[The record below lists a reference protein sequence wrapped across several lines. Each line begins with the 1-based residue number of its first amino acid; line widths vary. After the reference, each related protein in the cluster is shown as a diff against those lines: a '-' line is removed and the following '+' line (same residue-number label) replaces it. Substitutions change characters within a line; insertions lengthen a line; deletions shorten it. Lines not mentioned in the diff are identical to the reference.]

1 LSIGES
7 DLETQTERQAAR
19 AREATG
25 ATRRS
30 ARKPVIS
37 DRFVESACKR
47 LAAGKPLRRVLPVWG
62 RIHVDRQLPFLCVF
76 RRRPQ
81 DEGAGTED
89 LLVGEAAYML
99 ASAERGLHAGLVTL
113 LERAVDVLLPSF
125 GAFLIV
131 EIWASREGRIEVG
144 AALGSPRFRI
154 FRTRRPEIS
163 ATAEVLEKAL
173 RRIKLQQKTAEVE
186 TVRSARIGPPG
197 LRPLLAS
204 ETAAARRIHL
214 IGIEVPEAYRDA
226 STGEPF
232 PMVRRTLHRGFDRA
246 LKRAFFEFTR
256 SQTTHRPPHF
266 HSLGRRS
273 MVKAVWEVD
282 RKLAET
288 SNAFDLLLNVSPTNT
303 DSAWRVF
310 RRKRFESKPNFAYRP
325 LSVDPSLLKRR
336 LWQIP
341 VERIEDP
348 TLEDLFRRQQFELD
362 RRLNM
367 LIDRLTEKFVSE
379 SVLLFGR
386 PEPPLLD
393 LARRVLERVPP
404 RTRDEARGGS
414 IGAAEFAERAEQ
426 ELAYYRE
433 RNPEFKSRVEI
444 RDDYTG
450 LVVSHGNLLV
460 GASSK
465 IPLRR
470 VEALLQHEV
479 GTHVVTYANGRAQPF
494 RQLCVGLP
502 DYEELQEGLGVLAEY
517 LVGGLTRPRLRLL
530 AARVLAVQQMLEGAS
545 FQEVFRALDREHFF
559 EQRTAFTIA
568 MRVFRG
574 GGLTKDI
581 IYLRGLDQLLTY
593 LGGSGDIEPL
603 LIGKL
608 GPDHIGMIK
617 ELQWR
622 KVLTEAP
629 LRPRYLEDPGA
640 LERLEWLRGGRSVLD
655 LVDGDKR

>member
-1 LSIGES
+1 VILGKP
-7 DLETQTERQAAR
+7 DLETEASPQVKR

-25 ATRRS
+25 ATRRT
-30 ARKPVIS
+30 ARKPLVS
-37 DRFVESACKR
+37 DRFVESACER
-47 LAAGKPLRRVLPVWG
+47 LAAGKPLRRALPIWG
-62 RIHVDRQLPFLCVF
+62 RIHVDRKLPFLCVF

-89 LLVGEAAYML
+89 LLVGEAAYL
-99 ASAERGLHAGLVTL
+99 IASAERGLYAGLVSL
-113 LERAVDVLLPSF
+113 VERAVDVLLPSF

-131 EIWASREGRIEVG
+131 EIWASRKGRTEAG
-144 AALGSPRFRI
+144 ATPGQPLFRI

-163 ATAEVLEKAL
+163 STAEALEKAL
-173 RRIKLQQKTAEVE
+173 GRIKLQQQTAEVE
-186 TVRSARIGPPG
+186 TVLSARIAPPG

-204 ETAAARRIHL
+204 DTAAARRVHL
-214 IGIEVPEAYRDA
+214 IGIEVPEVYRDA

-232 PMVRRTLHRGFDRA
+232 PMVRRKLHRGFDRA

-256 SQTTHRPPHF
+256 RETTHRPPHF
-266 HSLGRRS
+266 HALGRRS

-282 RKLAET
+282 RELAET

-303 DSAWRVF
+303 DSAWSAF
-310 RRKRFESKPNFAYRP
+310 RRKRFASRPSFAYRP

-348 TLEDLFRRQQFELD
+348 TLEDLFRRQQIDID

-367 LIDRLTEKFVSE
+367 LTDRLTDNFVTGSI
-379 SVLLFGR
+379 LLFGR
-386 PEPPLLD
+386 PEPSLLD
-393 LARRVLERVPP
+393 LARRLLERVPP

-414 IGAAEFAERAEQ
+414 IGAAEFAARAEQ

-444 RDDYTG
+444 RDDYSG

-460 GASSK
+460 GESSR

-530 AARVLAVQQMLEGAS
+530 AARVLAVQHMLEGAT
-545 FQEVFRALDREHFF
+545 FQEVFRTLDREHFF

-581 IYLRGLDQLLTY
+581 VYLRGLDELLTY
-593 LGGSGDIEPL
+593 LGGGGDIEPL

-622 KVLTEAP
+622 KVLREAP
-629 LRPRYLEDPGA
+629 LRPRYLEDPRA
-640 LERLEWLRGGRSVLD
+640 LERLEWLREGHSVLD
-655 LVDGDKR
+655 LIDGDKR

>member
-1 LSIGES
+1 M
-7 DLETQTERQAAR
+7 
-19 AREATG
+19 
-25 ATRRS
+25 
-30 ARKPVIS
+30 
-37 DRFVESACKR
+37 
-47 LAAGKPLRRVLPVWG
+47 
-62 RIHVDRQLPFLCVF
+62 DRQLPFLCVF

-89 LLVGEAAYML
+89 LLVGEAAYLL
-99 ASAERGLHAGLVTL
+99 ASAERGLHAGLVAL
-113 LERAVDVLLPSF
+113 VERAVDVLLPSF
-125 GAFLIV
+125 GAFLVV
-131 EIWASREGRIEVG
+131 EIWASREGRTEVG
-144 AALGSPRFRI
+144 ATPGHPRFRI

-163 ATAEVLEKAL
+163 STTEVLEKAL
-173 RRIKLQQKTAEVE
+173 RRITLQRKSAEVE
-186 TVRSARIGPPG
+186 TVRSARIAPPG
-197 LRPLLAS
+197 LRPLLAT
-204 ETAAARRIHL
+204 EAAAARRVHL
-214 IGIEVPEAYRDA
+214 IGIEVPEVYRDA
-226 STGEPF
+226 TTGEPF

-256 SQTTHRPPHF
+256 SETTHRPPHF
-266 HSLGRRS
+266 HTLGRRS

-282 RKLAET
+282 RELAEVST
-288 SNAFDLLLNVSPTNT
+288 SFDLLLYVSPTNT
-303 DSAWRVF
+303 DSAWRAF
-310 RRKRFESKPNFAYRP
+310 RRKHFASNPSFAYRP

-348 TLEDLFRRQQFELD
+348 TLEDLFRKQQIDLD

-367 LIDRLTEKFVSE
+367 LTDRLTGNFVTG

-386 PEPPLLD
+386 PDPPLLD

-404 RTRDEARGGS
+404 RTRDESPARS
-414 IGAAEFAERAEQ
+414 IGAAEFAARAEQ

-433 RNPEFKSRVEI
+433 RYPEFESRVEI
-444 RDDYTG
+444 RDDYSG

-460 GASSK
+460 GASSR
-465 IPLRR
+465 IPLKR

-479 GTHVVTYANGRAQPF
+479 GTHVVTHANGRAQPF
-494 RQLCVGLP
+494 RQLHVGLP

-530 AARVLAVQQMLEGAS
+530 AARVLAVQQMLEGAT
-545 FQEVFRALDREHFF
+545 FQEVFHELDREHFF
-559 EQRTAFTIA
+559 ERRIAFTIA

-574 GGLTKDI
+574 GGLTKDLV
-581 IYLRGLDQLLTY
+581 YLRGLDELLTY
-593 LGGSGDIEPL
+593 LGRGGDIEPL

-608 GPDHIGMIK
+608 GPDHIGMVK

-622 KVLTEAP
+622 KVLREAP

-640 LERLEWLRGGRSVLD
+640 LERLERVREGRSVLD
-655 LVDGDKR
+655 LIDGGKR

>member
-1 LSIGES
+1 MPGETE
-7 DLETQTERQAAR
+7 LETRAELEAAR
-19 AREATG
+19 SREGIGAARSG
-25 ATRRS
+25 AW
-30 ARKPVIS
+30 KPAIS
-37 DRFVESACKR
+37 DRFVESVCER
-47 LAAGKPLRRVLPVWG
+47 LASGKPLRRRLPGWG

-89 LLVGEAAYML
+89 LLMGEAAYLL
-99 ASAERGLHAGLVTL
+99 ASAERSLHAGVAALV
-113 LERAVDVLLPSF
+113 ERAIDALLPSF
-125 GAFLIV
+125 GAFLVV
-131 EIWASREGRIEVG
+131 EIWASREGRTEVG
-144 AALGSPRFRI
+144 ATPSQPRFRI
-154 FRTRRPEIS
+154 VRTRRDEIS
-163 ATAEVLEKAL
+163 STSDALERAL
-173 RRIKLQQKTAEVE
+173 KRIKLLQKTAEVE
-186 TVRSARIGPPG
+186 IVRGTRIAPPG

-204 ETAAARRIHL
+204 DAAATRRVHL

-226 STGEPF
+226 ETGEPL
-232 PMVRRTLHRGFDRA
+232 PMLRRTLRRGVARA
-246 LKRAFFEFTR
+246 LKRAFFQFTR
-256 SQTTHRPPHF
+256 SETTHRPPHF
-266 HSLGRRS
+266 HALGRRS
-273 MVKAVWEVD
+273 MVKAVWQVD
-282 RKLAET
+282 RELAEV
-288 SNAFDLLLNVSPTNT
+288 SSAFDMLLAVSPTNT
-303 DSAWRVF
+303 DSAWRAF
-310 RRKRFESKPNFAYRP
+310 RRKRFANSPRFVYRP
-325 LSVDPSLLKRR
+325 LSIDPSLLKRR

-341 VERIEDP
+341 IERIEDP
-348 TLEDLFRRQQFELD
+348 TLEDLFRRQQIDLD

-367 LIDRLTEKFVSE
+367 LTDRLTENFVTE

-386 PEPPLLD
+386 PDPPLLD
-393 LARRVLERVPP
+393 LARRLLERVPP
-404 RTRDEARGGS
+404 RTRDEAPARS
-414 IGAAEFAERAEQ
+414 ISAADFAARAEQ

-433 RNPEFKSRVEI
+433 RDPEFKSRVEV
-444 RDDYTG
+444 RHDYSG

-460 GASSK
+460 GASTK

-494 RQLCVGLP
+494 RQLYVGLP

-530 AARVLAVQQMLEGAS
+530 AARVLAVQHMLEGAN
-545 FQEVFRALDREHFF
+545 FQEVFRKFDREYFF
-559 EQRTAFTIA
+559 EQRTAFTMT

-581 IYLRGLDQLLTY
+581 VYLRGLDQLLAY
-593 LGGSGDIEPL
+593 LGRGGDIEPL

-622 KVLTEAP
+622 KVLREAP

-640 LERLEWLRGGRSVLD
+640 RERLECVREGRSVLD
-655 LVDGDKR
+655 LIDGGTQ

>member
-1 LSIGES
+1 VIPGEF
-7 DLETQTERQAAR
+7 DPEPRTELQLAR
-19 AREATG
+19 AREAKG
-25 ATRRS
+25 AARR
-30 ARKPVIS
+30 AAGKPAIS
-37 DRFVESACKR
+37 DRFVEQACER
-47 LAAGKPLRRVLPVWG
+47 LAAGKPLRRGLPGWG

-89 LLVGEAAYML
+89 LLVGEAAYLL
-99 ASAERGLHAGLVTL
+99 APAERGLHADLVSL
-113 LERAVDVLLPSF
+113 VERAIDVLLPSF

-144 AALGSPRFRI
+144 ATPGHPRFRI
-154 FRTRRPEIS
+154 FRTRRHEIPS
-163 ATAEVLEKAL
+163 TIEALDKAL
-173 RRIKLQQKTAEVE
+173 GRIKLRQKTAEVE
-186 TVRSARIGPPG
+186 TVPSARIAPPG

-204 ETAAARRIHL
+204 EAAASRRVHL

-226 STGEPF
+226 STGELL
-232 PMVRRTLHRGFDRA
+232 PMVRRTLRRGFSAA
-246 LKRAFFEFTR
+246 LKRAFFQFTR
-256 SQTTHRPPHF
+256 SETTHRPPHF
-266 HSLGRRS
+266 HALGRRS
-273 MVKAVWEVD
+273 MVKAVWKVD
-282 RKLAET
+282 RELADV
-288 SNAFDLLLNVSPTNT
+288 SHAFDLLLNVSPTNS
-303 DSAWRVF
+303 DSAWHAF
-310 RRKRFESKPNFAYRP
+310 RRRHFTGKPNFAYRP
-325 LSVDPSLLKRR
+325 LAIDPSLLKRR

-348 TLEDLFRRQQFELD
+348 TLEDLFRRQQVDLD

-367 LIDRLTEKFVSE
+367 LTDRLTPEFVTG
-379 SVLLFGR
+379 SVLLFGQ
-386 PEPPLLD
+386 PGPPLLD

-404 RTRDEARGGS
+404 RTRDESPGRS
-414 IGAAEFAERAEQ
+414 LAAAAFAERAEQ

-433 RNPEFKSRVEI
+433 RNPEFQSRVEI
-444 RDDYTG
+444 RDDYSG

-494 RQLCVGLP
+494 RQLYVGLP
-502 DYEELQEGLGVLAEY
+502 DYEDLQEGMGVLAEY

-530 AARVLAVQQMLEGAS
+530 AARVLAVQHMLKGAT
-545 FQEVFRALDREHFF
+545 FQEVFHELAREHFF
-559 EQRTAFTIA
+559 ERRIAFTIA

-581 IYLRGLDQLLTY
+581 VYLRGLDEVITY
-593 LGGSGDIEPL
+593 LGQGGDIEPL

-608 GPDHIGMIK
+608 GPDHIGMVK

-622 KVLTEAP
+622 KVLHEAP
-629 LRPRYLEDPGA
+629 LRPRYLDDPRA
-640 LERLEWLRGGRSVLD
+640 RERLEWVREGRSVLD
-655 LVDGDKR
+655 LIDGDKR

>member
-1 LSIGES
+1 VIPGES
-7 DLETQTERQAAR
+7 DLETQAELQVAR
-19 AREATG
+19 AREALGT
-25 ATRRS
+25 
-30 ARKPVIS
+30 ARKPLIS
-37 DRFVESACKR
+37 DRFVEQACER
-47 LAAGKPLRRVLPVWG
+47 LAAGKPLRRGLPGWG

-89 LLVGEAAYML
+89 LLLGEAAYLL
-99 ASAERGLHAGLVTL
+99 ASADRRLHAGLVSL
-113 LERAVDVLLPSF
+113 VERAVDVLLPRF
-125 GAFLIV
+125 GAFLVV
-131 EIWASREGRIEVG
+131 EIWASRKGRTEVG
-144 AALGSPRFRI
+144 VTPDQPHFRI

-163 ATAEVLEKAL
+163 STTEVLEKAL
-173 RRIKLQQKTAEVE
+173 RRIRLLQKNAGVE
-186 TVRSARIGPPG
+186 TVRSARIAPPG
-197 LRPLLAS
+197 LRPLLTS
-204 ETAAARRIHL
+204 EAVAERRVHL
-214 IGIEVPEAYRDA
+214 IGIEVPEVYRDA

-256 SQTTHRPPHF
+256 RETTHRPPHF
-266 HSLGRRS
+266 HALGRRS
-273 MVKAVWEVD
+273 MVKAVWRVD
-282 RKLAET
+282 RELAEV
-288 SNAFDLLLNVSPTNT
+288 SNAFDMLLAVSPINP
-303 DSAWRVF
+303 DSAWRAF
-310 RRKRFESKPNFAYRP
+310 RRKRFASKPDFVYRP
-325 LSVDPSLLKRR
+325 LAVDPNLLKRR

-348 TLEDLFRRQQFELD
+348 TLEDLFRRQQIDLD

-367 LIDRLTEKFVSE
+367 LTDRLTENFVTG

-386 PEPPLLD
+386 PQRPLLD
-393 LARRVLERVPP
+393 LARRLLERVPP
-404 RTRDEARGGS
+404 RTRDEAPGRS

-433 RNPEFKSRVEI
+433 RSPEFRSRVEV
-444 RDDYTG
+444 RDDYSG
-450 LVVSHGNLLV
+450 LVVSRGNLLV
-460 GASSK
+460 GTSSR

-494 RQLCVGLP
+494 RQLYVGLP
-502 DYEELQEGLGVLAEY
+502 DYEDLQEGMGVLAEY

-530 AARVLAVQQMLEGAS
+530 AARVLAVQHMLEGAT
-545 FQEVFRALDREHFF
+545 FQEVFRELDREHFF

-581 IYLRGLDQLLTY
+581 IYLRGLDELLTY
-593 LGGSGDIEPL
+593 LGGGGDIESL

-622 KVLTEAP
+622 KVLCEAP
-629 LRPRYLEDPGA
+629 LRPRYLEDPKA
-640 LERLEWLRGGRSVLD
+640 LERLEWLREGRSVLD
-655 LVDGDKR
+655 LMEGEKR